1 MIPVEVE
8 NLQSQLVESLLSVD
22 EFFAIILQSY
32 DLDLCK
38 ESFAIHVSLS
48 LSQIFPKKITT
59 SKLVI
64 ILLNEFNLHELQDLY
79 ISYI

>member
-38 ESFAIHVSLS
+38 ESFAIHVS
-48 LSQIFPKKITT
+48 
-59 SKLVI
+59 
-64 ILLNEFNLHELQDLY
+64 
-79 ISYI
+79 